1 MSSPDNASKNG
12 LGRGL
17 TDLMARPGLVAPHSL
32 PSSGPVRTVGPGM
45 STLLEGSR
53 RFEPDSAPVFKT
65 PEVPAHDGS
74 EFRTLKWTLIFADVL
89 LVCLSCFVV
98 SGSNEPIGF
107 SEILLCALA
116 LGTGAAL
123 SLFAIR
129 IHFRHC

>member
-1 MSSPDNASKNG
+1 
-12 LGRGL
+12 
-17 TDLMARPGLVAPHSL
+17 
-32 PSSGPVRTVGPGM
+32 M

-107 SEILLCALA
+107 SEILLCAPA